1 MMIAKKT
8 GYKNRTV
15 GNTPA
20 PAPALV
26 PGAGESKHEKF
37 VRLGVSRINR
47 ALTTMRLI
55 GNLASPAYDW
65 TEEDIAAMR
74 ISLSAGLEAT
84 LNKFQ
89 PKKPPA
95 PSAKLSTIL
104 KELEQ
109 K

>member
-1 MMIAKKT
+1 MMIAKEAKKT

-15 GNTPA
+15 GDTST
-20 PAPALV
+20 LV

-55 GNLASPAYDW
+55 GNLASPAYNW

-95 PSAKLSTIL
+95 RSAKLETLL
-104 KELEQ
+104 KELE
-109 K
+109 KK